1 MKKNISLLVV
11 LIMTIILYFSLG
23 DINIENK
30 EIFYSKLILLIILIP
45 LIYINIKNILKEISF
60 LIKDILENIHSDK
73 NDIVLKINSL
83 EKENQ
88 DLRLSNNKI
97 FEEMMTYFKE
107 SQDNLLENIETF
119 KNNIRNEMNILQNNT
134 IDLSNS
140 IDNISVKLQ
149 DNINSLIDIEKKFIE
164 ELNIDIKN
172 LNSVY
177 DDLKKNIE
185 KNICDLAYLLKE
197 EINEFDDNIKENF
210 KDNIED
216 LSREMNKCLK
226 AIKNENTKVFT
237 KLEELNNEQN
247 IENSKVINELKN
259 TIVGITNLHNEILVK
274 FDENQNKLLELNKED
289 ISIMKDLLR

>member
-73 NDIVLKINSL
+73 NEIVLKINSL

-149 DNINSLIDIEKKFIE
+149 DNINSLIDIEKKFID

>member
-30 EIFYSKLILLIILIP
+30 EIFYIKLILLIILLP
-45 LIYINIKNILKEISF
+45 LIYINIKNILKEISL
-60 LIKDILENIHSDK
+60 LIKEVLENIHSDK
-73 NDIVLKINSL
+73 NEIVLKINSL

-107 SQDNLLENIETF
+107 SQNYLLETIESF
-119 KNNIRNEMNILQNNT
+119 KNNISNEINILQNNT
-134 IDLSNS
+134 INLLNS
-140 IDNISVKLQ
+140 VEEMSSKLQ
-149 DNINSLIDIEKKFIE
+149 NNINSLVDIEKKFIE
-164 ELNIDIKN
+164 ELDIDIKKIN
-172 LNSVY
+172 GLY

-197 EINEFDDNIKENF
+197 EISEFDEKIEENF
-210 KDNIED
+210 KENIED
-216 LSREMNKCLK
+216 LSREINKCLK
-226 AIKNENTKVFT
+226 SIKNENIKFFGN
-237 KLEELNNEQN
+237 LEEFNNNQN
-247 IENSKVINELKN
+247 VENSKAISELKN
-259 TIVGITNLHNEILVK
+259 KIIEITNLHNEILVK

>member
-73 NDIVLKINSL
+73 NEIVLKINSL